1 MIKHYPFQQIG
12 KANHGW
18 LKTNHHFSFAN
29 YYNPKR
35 MGFGT
40 LLVVNDDW
48 VAAGTGFPA
57 HPHKNMEI
65 ITFVRSGA
73 VTHQDNAGNKG
84 QTLAGEVQVMSA
96 GSGITHSEY
105 NLTKEPLTLFQIW
118 IEPNKHNVKPRWDSK
133 KFADNADS
141 INTDTFHHTDS
152 TKLPLLVSGYPNE
165 QDNALFINQAARIYG
180 GKVKKGTLFTHSI
193 EHQAYVLASSGEF
206 ELIDNRRVVMMNK
219 GDGAEVT
226 KQQKVTIKALSDAE
240 IIIIDAPA

>member
-18 LKTNHHFSFAN
+18 LKANHHFSFAN

-40 LLVVNDDW
+40 LVVVNDDW
-48 VAAGTGFPA
+48 VAAGAGFPA

-65 ITFVRSGA
+65 ITFIRSGA
-73 VTHQDNAGNKG
+73 VTHQDNAGHKG

-96 GSGITHSEY
+96 GSGIIHSEF
-105 NLTKEPLTLFQIW
+105 NLTKEALTLFQIW

-133 KFADNADS
+133 KFADNADAIHNS
-141 INTDTFHHTDS
+141 SNTTR
-152 TKLPLLVSGYPNE
+152 LPLLVSGYPDE
-165 QDNALFINQAARIYG
+165 QDNALFINQTARIYG
-180 GKVKKGTLFTHSI
+180 GKVKKGSQFTHSI
-193 EHQAYVLASSGEF
+193 EHQAYVLASNGEF
-206 ELIDNRRVVMMNK
+206 EIIDNQQTVLMKK

-226 KQQKVTIKALSDAE
+226 KQKEVTFKALSDTE
-240 IIIIDAPA
+240 IIVIDAPTQ